1 MTTGKLLKSLLDI
14 AGLSQKSF
22 AGSILISSSKLSKLI
37 NSNIFL
43 SRKEAGD
50 FFERASRILANEI
63 FEPDCWFK
71 LQSLF
76 PFIIKFRSRH
86 ELYQFL
92 LTAFSY
98 SIVLDR
104 EAADKSVSDRSRKD
118 LHYFGTQECKYI
130 FCIIT
135 SDYLTRD
142 IQQKHEFFS
151 SLPRYSDK
159 YIECFE
165 DIIPLIPPKKFK
177 MNMQQFFQLQGKFS
191 GPVRPGKG
199 MVERIFKEEEYSDL
213 YLWELEF
220 ESDNHFFMLKNHFVL
235 LFNEYVDGTPQITL
249 IRNQNQLNNYSDFVD
264 SAMKRA
270 GLRSFRQDNVK
281 DFLDQKAD
289 KYEEVRS
296 KMRVISDLSEIIDS
310 TDFPDPL
317 LFFDSLLKN
326 EAALY
331 FTSDALAG
339 FLFSRSISEQ
349 LLKIEEISLGKRIN
363 YVRNFYKYLDKYK
376 DSRINII
383 ESHVFGVVIVCRGK
397 SSLICMVNVPKNCL
411 KYHILPTEA
420 IADEMTRWADL
431 SAIDS
436 SLFIKTLMR
445 QVRDQ

>member
-22 AGSILISSSKLSKLI
+22 AGSISISSSKLSKLI

-43 SRKEAGD
+43 SRKEASD

-76 PFIIKFRSRH
+76 PFVVKFRSRH

-98 SIVLDR
+98 SNVLDR
-104 EAADKSVSDRSRKD
+104 EAADKSVPDRSRKD

-130 FCIIT
+130 FYIIS

-165 DIIPLIPPKKFK
+165 DIVPLLPAGKF
-177 MNMQQFFQLQGKFS
+177 NISMQQFIYLQRKTDARIRYGE
-191 GPVRPGKG
+191 GN
-199 MVERIFKEEEYSDL
+199 VEKIFEEEEYSDL
-213 YLWELEF
+213 YFRQLDF
-220 ESDNHFFMLKNHFVL
+220 VSSNHFFMLKNQFVL
-235 LFNEYVDGTPQITL
+235 LFNEYVAGAPQITL
-249 IRNQNQLNNYSDFVD
+249 IRNLAQLDHYSKFVD
-264 SAMKRA
+264 SAMEKA
-270 GLRSFRQDNVK
+270 GRRSFCQNSVT
-281 DFLDQKAD
+281 DFLNRKAD
-289 KYEEVRS
+289 EDEEVRD
-296 KMRVISDLSEIIDS
+296 KMRVIYDLAQIMDS

-317 LFFDSLLKN
+317 HFFDSILKN
-326 EAALY
+326 DAA
-331 FTSDALAG
+331 FFITSDALAG

-363 YVRNFYKYLDKYK
+363 YVRNFYKYLDEHKN
-376 DSRINII
+376 SRINII
-383 ESHVFGVVIVCRGK
+383 ESHVFGVVIACRGK

-420 IADEMTRWADL
+420 IADEMTKWAGL

-436 SLFIKTLMR
+436 TLFIKTLMR

>member
-1 MTTGKLLKSLLDI
+1 M
-14 AGLSQKSF
+14 
-22 AGSILISSSKLSKLI
+22 
-37 NSNIFL
+37 
-43 SRKEAGD
+43 
-50 FFERASRILANEI
+50 
-63 FEPDCWFK
+63 
-71 LQSLF
+71 LF
-76 PFIIKFRSRH
+76 RSRSRH

-92 LTAFSY
+92 LSAFSY

-177 MNMQQFFQLQGKFS
+177 MNMKQFFQLQGKFS
-191 GPVRPGKG
+191 GPVRSGKG

-249 IRNQNQLNNYSDFVD
+249 IRNQNQLDHYSDFVD
-264 SAMKRA
+264 AAMKKA

-281 DFLDQKAD
+281 DFLEQKAD

-296 KMRVISDLSEIIDS
+296 KMRVLSDLAGIIDS
-310 TDFPDPL
+310 TDFLDPL

-331 FTSDALAG
+331 ITSDALID
-339 FLFSRSISEQ
+339 FLFSRSISDQ
-349 LLKIEEISLGKRIN
+349 LLKIENIPLPDRIK
-363 YVRNFYKYLDKYK
+363 YVREFYKYLDEHKN
-376 DSRINII
+376 SRINII

-420 IADEMTRWADL
+420 IADEMTKWADL

-436 SLFIKTLMR
+436 TLFIKTLMR